1 MLQLSNIGL
10 SYGSRTLFEN
20 VNMTIRPG
28 DRIGLVGRNGT
39 GKSTLLQIISSKI
52 KPDGG
57 NIAMPNGY
65 LIAHLTQDIR
75 VHKHD
80 TIWDEALSAFDTYK
94 LLEKEYEAIEQ
105 EMIARSDYD
114 SDDYMD
120 LSQRMC
126 DIQDHLMHFTP
137 EEVDKQIELVLK
149 GLGFKQEQFT
159 EHPSILSGGW
169 NMRLELTKLL
179 LQAPDLL
186 LLDEPTNHLDI
197 HSIIWL
203 EKFLSNYSGAVM
215 LVSHDVAFMNNIV
228 KKIYEIELGNFYEYV
243 GNYSKYLELKVLR
256 KEQQTAAYNNQQQQ
270 IKQMERNI
278 ERFRAKASKAT
289 FAQSLI
295 KKLDK
300 MDVIEIEQNDT
311 SSLKFTFPAFRQS
324 GKVVLKS
331 EHLSHSYGEKSV
343 LQDVDIEIERDD
355 RVAFI
360 GKNGMGKTTF
370 TNIITSELYPTIG
383 KIEMGFN
390 VEIGYFTQH
399 HASLLPKELTIF
411 QYMDTIAEGEI
422 RRSVRGILGAFLFS
436 GDDVDKKISVLSGG
450 ERARVC
456 LAALLLRPTNLLI
469 LDEPTNHLDI
479 VAKESL
485 KDAIRRYQGTVI
497 IVSHDR
503 EFLSGL
509 TNKLFEFKD
518 GKIIEHLYSIEEF
531 LQRQELESL
540 RNYESEKT
548 VKEKAVAATIKPVT
562 TSPKDNSKAI
572 RSLEQQI
579 AELEKDMQLLE
590 SSLSGSQYDEQKS
603 LQYNTKKSQLDEL
616 YISLEN
622 LLE

>member
-1 MLQLSNIGL
+1 MLQLNNIGL
-10 SYGSRTLFEN
+10 SYGSRTLFED
-20 VNMTIRPG
+20 VNITIRPG

-39 GKSTLLQIISSKI
+39 GKSTLLQIISGKI
-52 KPDGG
+52 KSDGG

-94 LLEKEYEAIEQ
+94 LLEKEYDAIEK
-105 EMIARSDYD
+105 EMMSRSDYD

-159 EHPSILSGGW
+159 QHPSILSGGW

-203 EKFLSNYSGAVM
+203 EKFLTNYSGAVM

-243 GNYSKYLELKVLR
+243 GNYAKYLELKELR

-311 SSLKFTFPAFRQS
+311 SNLKFTFPAYRQS
-324 GKVVLKS
+324 GKVVLKAD
-331 EHLSHSYGEKSV
+331 HLSHSYGDKSV
-343 LQDVDIEIERDD
+343 LQDVAIEIERDD
-355 RVAFI
+355 KVAFI

-370 TNIITSELYPTIG
+370 TNIITSELFPTIG
-383 KIEMGFN
+383 KVDMGFN

-399 HASLLPKELTIF
+399 HASMLPKELTIF
-411 QYMDTIAEGEI
+411 QYMDTIAEGEV

-509 TNKLFEFKD
+509 TNKLFEFKE

-540 RNYESEKT
+540 RSYESEKKN
-548 VKEKAVAATIKPVT
+548 KEKPLIEIPKPA
-562 TSPKDNSKAI
+562 SIPNADHSKAI
-572 RSLEQQI
+572 RQIEHQIASLEAEIVSLEQV
-579 AELEKDMQLLE
+579 
-590 SSLSGSQYDEQKS
+590 LSGSKYDEQKS
-603 LQYNTKKSQLDEL
+603 TSYNIKKQQLDEL
-616 YISLEN
+616 YLSLEKI
-622 LLE
+622 L

>member
-1 MLQLSNIGL
+1 MLQLNNISL
-10 SYGSRTLFEN
+10 SYGSRTLFDE
-20 VNMTIRPG
+20 VNITIRPG

-39 GKSTLLQIISSKI
+39 GKSTLLQIISGKI
-52 KPDGG
+52 KSDGG

-75 VHKHD
+75 IHKHD

-105 EMIARSDYD
+105 EMLSRSDYD

-149 GLGFKQEQFT
+149 GLGFKQELFS

-169 NMRLELTKLL
+169 NMRLELAKLL

-228 KKIYEIELGNFYEYV
+228 KKIYEIELGNFYEYI
-243 GNYSKYLELKVLR
+243 GNYHKYMELKVMR

-324 GKVVLKS
+324 GKVVLKAD
-331 EHLSHSYGEKSV
+331 HLSHSYGEKNV
-343 LQDVDIEIERDD
+343 LQDVSIEIEREDK
-355 RVAFI
+355 VAFI

-370 TNIITSELYPTIG
+370 TNIMTQELYPTIG
-383 KIEMGFN
+383 KIDMGFN

-399 HASLLPKELTIF
+399 HASLLPKELTIY
-411 QYMDTIAEGEI
+411 QYMDTIADGEI
-422 RRSVRGILGAFLFS
+422 RRSIRGILGAFLFS

-456 LAALLLRPTNLLI
+456 LAALLLKPTNLLI

-531 LQRQELESL
+531 LERQELESL

-548 VKEKAVAATIKPVT
+548 VKEKAISETNK
-562 TSPKDNSKAI
+562 TSTPTPKDNSKII
-572 RSLEQQI
+572 RNLELQI
-579 AELEKDMQLLE
+579 AELEKEILTLE
-590 SSLSGSQYDEQKS
+590 QSLSKSQYDEQKS
-603 LQYNTKKSQLDEL
+603 LHYNAKKTQLDDL
-616 YISLEN
+616 YVSLEK
-622 LLE
+622 LME